1 MCLANAM
8 MGFKLD
14 RNLASRPPGTRLMH
28 QNWCHLLFMHWR
40 VNESLLRPLLPP
52 ELKIDQH
59 DGDAWIGL
67 IPFSMTGIRPAFGPA
82 LPGVSS
88 FFQLNVRTYVTHHG
102 EPGIWFFSLDASN
115 PMVVWLARTV
125 YHLPYFRA
133 SIEADQ
139 DNLRFSFQCER
150 LGKACKGIGFR
161 AKWQSGPPIG
171 RIRPGS
177 LAWFLTERYRL
188 FTKTKG
194 QIQTGEIRHE
204 PWQLRS
210 ATLEEYESTLL
221 SVVGLPEPSQ
231 HPVLYHSD
239 ELAVDFWPLRNTD
252 RTKQSDSLF
261 DPNGAVKP
269 V

>member
-1 MCLANAM
+1 MT
-8 MGFKLD
+8 GFKPD
-14 RNLASRPPGTRLMH
+14 RHLTSRPTGTRLMR
-28 QNWCHLLFMHWR
+28 QNWCHLLFMHWKID
-40 VNESLLRPLLPP
+40 ESLLSPLVPH
-52 ELKIDQH
+52 ELEIDLH
-59 DGDAWIGL
+59 DGAAWIGL

-88 FFQLNVRTYVTHHG
+88 FFQINVRTYVTHHG
-102 EPGIWFFSLDASN
+102 DPGIWFFSLDASN
-115 PMVVWLARTV
+115 QMAVWLARTV

-133 SIEADQ
+133 SIETKQ
-139 DNLRFSFQCER
+139 DNLRFLFQCQR
-150 LGKACKGIGFR
+150 LGKAGKGVGFR
-161 AKWQSGPPIG
+161 AEWQSGPPIG

-210 ATLEEYESTLL
+210 ASLEEYESTLL
-221 SVVGLPEPSQ
+221 SDIGLPEPSQ
-231 HPVLYHSD
+231 APVLYHSD
-239 ELAVDFWPLRNTD
+239 ELAVDFWPLRNTNRARQRD
-252 RTKQSDSLF
+252 ALLE
-261 DPNGAVKP
+261 PNGAVKP